1 MPSSKVIKC
10 ELPGSSKEGYQK
22 AINSKDL
29 TIHNVKPGYLVAAKV
44 QRILDN
50 GVELNFLGG
59 FSGTVFSDHLDKQD
73 PNNYK
78 LGDKLNARVVSVDAS
93 T

>member
-1 MPSSKVIKC
+1 MVSKEAKGFLIKFGLKDKSQGFLPFEEVTEHLQIGQVLTVDVKSVMPSSKVIKC

-44 QRILDN
+44 
-50 GVELNFLGG
+50 
-59 FSGTVFSDHLDKQD
+59 
-73 PNNYK
+73 
-78 LGDKLNARVVSVDAS
+78 
-93 T
+93 